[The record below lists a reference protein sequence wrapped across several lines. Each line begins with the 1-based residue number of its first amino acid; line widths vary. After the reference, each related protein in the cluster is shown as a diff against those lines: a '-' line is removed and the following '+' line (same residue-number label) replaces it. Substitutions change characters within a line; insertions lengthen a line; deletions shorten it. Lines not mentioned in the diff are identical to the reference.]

1 MNKQTLEKI
10 LIYIVEQGLKAIKD
24 NTEGVDAV
32 LDYVAIF
39 SKNENEYK
47 EMLSVAETLGE
58 EVDKGTI
65 KTGHT
70 FLLKT
75 PLETPAGQL
84 KLIKV
89 RIPDPVRPQ
98 RGAPDFKIQNYQEFK
113 DKYLQS
119 SGNFTLMPRK
129 EYEMIEIKGVDVLV
143 YIPNK
148 TLGERMKKH

>member
-1 MNKQTLEKI
+1 MNQQDLEKI

-24 NTEGVDAV
+24 NTVGVDAV

-39 SKNENEYK
+39 SKSENEYQ
-47 EMLSVAETLGE
+47 EMLSIAETLGE
-58 EVDKGTI
+58 EVDKETI

-75 PLETPAGQL
+75 PLATPAGLL
-84 KLIKV
+84 KLIKI
-89 RIPDPVRPQ
+89 RIPDPTRPQ
-98 RGAPDFKIQNYQEFK
+98 RGDSDFKIQNYQEFK

-148 TLGERMKKH
+148 TLRERMKKY